1 MNHHGRTR
9 TLGGTEEKDDK
20 DEDTPDTLHNHW
32 VGESGTLELDL
43 ISRREDVQVCIEQK
57 LFSHEIMMF
66 ALCTARNQGGAPRL
80 GGAMG

>member
-20 DEDTPDTLHNHW
+20 EEDTPDTLHNNW

-43 ISRREDVQVCIEQK
+43 ISRREDVQVSI
-57 LFSHEIMMF
+57 
-66 ALCTARNQGGAPRL
+66 
-80 GGAMG
+80 